1 MKPVEGRVDGR
12 GLGLLGALA
21 GLHEQ
26 ADGHHEGGDQ
36 PAGEGGA
43 ESDQECVEDVLPVH
57 GLLLGLGS

>member
-1 MKPVEGRVDGR
+1 MDGR

-36 PAGEGGA
+36 PAGEGGG